1 MAVGTT
7 YFLIQDGRGVS
18 VTSHPCYSY
27 PPDSGAY
34 KTDQI
39 HTSQVVPFIVF
50 FIALRYYIM
59 VNNTKLVWGKHLN
72 HVCITWLSCAR
83 HTKVMYGVHKN
94 MWSHHANFVC

>member
-7 YFLIQDGRGVS
+7 YFLTQDGRGVS
-18 VTSHPCYSY
+18 VTSRPCYSY

-50 FIALRYYIM
+50 FYCFKVLYY
-59 VNNTKLVWGKHLN
+59 GK
-72 HVCITWLSCAR
+72 
-83 HTKVMYGVHKN
+83 
-94 MWSHHANFVC
+94 